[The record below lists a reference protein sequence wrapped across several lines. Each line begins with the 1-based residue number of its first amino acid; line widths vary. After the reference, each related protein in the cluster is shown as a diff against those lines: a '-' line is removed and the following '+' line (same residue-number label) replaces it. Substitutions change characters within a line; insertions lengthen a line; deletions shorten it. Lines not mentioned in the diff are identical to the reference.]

1 MINLF
6 CFPFAGGGA
15 ISYRGLGNRFDGVS
29 VSTLELPGRGTRF
42 SEPLLYELDHIVD
55 DLCERIRCRLDNSY
69 AFFGH
74 SMGATVA
81 YALTKRIIEEG
92 LPQPRILFLSGSRG
106 PSVSRNE
113 QRHLLPRPEFFEM
126 LMKLGGC
133 PEEILN
139 ERELM
144 ELYEPVLRADF
155 AVIDNYRHRQTPP
168 LNMPIIVFNGVDDSV
183 SADEAR
189 EWQRESTQL
198 IRYFEFP
205 GDHFFIFRHWESM
218 RRIFSEHLVG
228 MEQA

>member
-15 ISYRGLGNRFDGVS
+15 ISYRGLGNRFGGIN

-55 DLCERIRCRLDNSY
+55 DLFGRIKHRLDNGY

-81 YALTKRIIEEG
+81 YALTRRIIEEG
-92 LPQPRILFLSGSRG
+92 LPQPKTLFLSGSRG
-106 PSVSRNE
+106 PSLRRNE
-113 QRHLLPRPEFFEM
+113 RRHLLPQKEFFDM
-126 LMKLGGC
+126 LKALGGC
-133 PEEILN
+133 PEEILR

-155 AVIDNYRHRQTPP
+155 AVIDTNRHRESPP
-168 LNMPIIVFNGVDDSV
+168 LDIPMVIFNGADDSV

-189 EWQRESTQL
+189 EWRRESTRA

-205 GDHFFIFRHWESM
+205 GDHFFIFRHWESI
-218 RRIFSEHLVG
+218 RRIFAEHLDEVG
-228 MEQA
+228 QA